1 MEFTDRRVAAF
12 FGRVEMA
19 MNGNSRSMRARA
31 NAVRLRGTSCVG
43 LIAAHCWMA
52 GPGRNVV
59 HGPLSSLS
67 ALTFPPLPFSTL
79 ISFLS
84 SPYRHLHDVFSA
96 TQPVYCITRPHTYPV
111 KMGGNDLNLK
121 KSWHPQL
128 MTNQRRVYDAEQA
141 ALQERKLTE
150 ARLEEI
156 RRERQ
161 IEETQK
167 QLEAAGGQ
175 KKVDRVEWMY
185 QGPNDGGRDEYSSE
199 AFLLGKRRIDSVLRG
214 DDMKKVEKTAGPT
227 GETPAPVPVIA
238 SARDTAAKIREDP
251 LVAIKRQEQGAY
263 QAMMKDPSKRRQLL
277 AQMGIVEEKP
287 KSKHREHRHRSHRSH
302 HRHRDDDYDREHR
315 HRRRRDDSRERS
327 RSPRRYDDESDSERR
342 RKRRRSYSRDR
353 SPPKR
358 RDDHD
363 SGSGRHHRSH
373 GSDSRDG
380 SRARRRYDSGDDDGE
395 RPPRREYSDSRR
407 YESDDRREGKE
418 RRHSPNRKRSQRDLN
433 GGSRRPEN
441 RDDEDERAR
450 KLAAMQND
458 ATELDKAREARLAAL
473 AEKEQAERE
482 ADDRARANS
491 SKYGGREF
499 AHKLHNAAGNGTL
512 ADRIGRGRQGFQ
524 RDDD

>member
-1 MEFTDRRVAAF
+1 M
-12 FGRVEMA
+12 
-19 MNGNSRSMRARA
+19 S
-31 NAVRLRGTSCVG
+31 
-43 LIAAHCWMA
+43 
-52 GPGRNVV
+52 
-59 HGPLSSLS
+59 
-67 ALTFPPLPFSTL
+67 
-79 ISFLS
+79 
-84 SPYRHLHDVFSA
+84 
-96 TQPVYCITRPHTYPV
+96 
-111 KMGGNDLNLK
+111 
-121 KSWHPQL
+121 
-128 MTNQRRVYDAEQA
+128 NQRRVYDAEQA

-227 GETPAPVPVIA
+227 GETPGPLPVIA

-287 KSKHREHRHRSHRSH
+287 KSKHRERSEHREHRHRSHRSH
-302 HRHRDDDYDREHR
+302 HRHRDDDHEREHR
-315 HRRRRDDSRERS
+315 HRRRREDSRERS
-327 RSPRRYDDESDSERR
+327 RSPRRYEDESDSGRR

-353 SPPKR
+353 SPPSR
-358 RDDHD
+358 REDHGE
-363 SGSGRHHRSH
+363 GSGRRHKSHR
-373 GSDSRDG
+373 SDSRGG
-380 SRARRRYDSGDDDGE
+380 SPARRHYDPGDEDAE
-395 RPPRREYSDSRR
+395 RPPRREYSDGRR
-407 YESDDRREGKE
+407 NDSEHRREE
-418 RRHSPNRKRSQRDLN
+418 RERKYLPNRRRSQRDLN
-433 GGSRRPEN
+433 GVARRSDN
-441 RDDEDERAR
+441 REEEEERAR
-450 KLAAMQND
+450 KLAVMQND
-458 ATELDKAREARLAAL
+458 ATDLDKAREARLAAL
-473 AEKEQAERE
+473 AQKEEAERE

-491 SKYGGREF
+491 SRYGGREF

>member
-1 MEFTDRRVAAF
+1 
-12 FGRVEMA
+12 
-19 MNGNSRSMRARA
+19 
-31 NAVRLRGTSCVG
+31 
-43 LIAAHCWMA
+43 
-52 GPGRNVV
+52 
-59 HGPLSSLS
+59 
-67 ALTFPPLPFSTL
+67 
-79 ISFLS
+79 
-84 SPYRHLHDVFSA
+84 
-96 TQPVYCITRPHTYPV
+96 
-111 KMGGNDLNLK
+111 MGGNDLNLK

-128 MTNQRRVYDAEQA
+128 MSNQRRVYDAEQA

-167 QLEAAGGQ
+167 QLEASGGQ

-227 GETPAPVPVIA
+227 GETPGPLPVIA

-287 KSKHREHRHRSHRSH
+287 ASKHREHREHREHRHRSHRSH
-302 HRHRDDDYDREHR
+302 HRHRASEHEREHR
-315 HRRRRDDSRERS
+315 HRRRREDSRERS
-327 RSPRRYDDESDSERR
+327 RSPRRHGDESDSERR

-353 SPPKR
+353 SLPVR
-358 RDDHD
+358 REDPD
-363 SGSGRHHRSH
+363 SGSGRRHRSH
-373 GSDSRDG
+373 RSDSREG
-380 SRARRRYDSGDDDGE
+380 SQSRRHYDSGDDDTG
-395 RPPRREYSDSRR
+395 RPPRRDFSDSRR
-407 YESDDRREGKE
+407 YESEDRRKDRE
-418 RRHSPNRKRSQRDLN
+418 RRQSPIRKRSQRDLN
-433 GGSRRPEN
+433 GGARQSDN
-441 RDDEDERAR
+441 RDEEEERAR

-458 ATELDKAREARLAAL
+458 ATDLDKAREARLAAL
-473 AEKEQAERE
+473 AQREEAERE

>member
-1 MEFTDRRVAAF
+1 MLPPLTGLSSEWQLQDMRV
-12 FGRVEMA
+12 
-19 MNGNSRSMRARA
+19 RA
-31 NAVRLRGTSCVG
+31 NPARLRGKGSQGCAVG
-43 LIAAHCWMA
+43 LAATGSNA
-52 GPGRNVV
+52 V
-59 HGPLSSLS
+59 HSPSWFFLCIYCS
-67 ALTFPPLPFSTL
+67 ATVIFPPVTHLPPT
-79 ISFLS
+79 
-84 SPYRHLHDVFSA
+84 
-96 TQPVYCITRPHTYPV
+96 TQPSERRSLTTQPARCTTGSPTYLV

-128 MTNQRRVYDAEQA
+128 MSNQRRVYDAEQA

-227 GETPAPVPVIA
+227 GETPGPVPVIA

-287 KSKHREHRHRSHRSH
+287 KSRHREHREHRHRSHRSH
-302 HRHRDDDYDREHR
+302 HRHRDHDHEREHR
-315 HRRRRDDSRERS
+315 HRRRREDSRDRS
-327 RSPRRYDDESDSERR
+327 RSPRRYDDESDTERR
-342 RKRRRSYSRDR
+342 RKRRRSDSRDR
-353 SPPKR
+353 SPPAR
-358 RDDHD
+358 REEYD
-363 SGSGRHHRSH
+363 SGSGKRHRSH
-373 GSDSRDG
+373 HSDSREG
-380 SRARRRYDSGDDDGE
+380 SRPRRRYDAGVDDAE

-407 YESDDRREGKE
+407 YESEDRREDKE

-441 RDDEDERAR
+441 QDEEEERAR

-458 ATELDKAREARLAAL
+458 ATDLDRAREARLAAL

-482 ADDRARANS
+482 ADDRARASS

>member
-1 MEFTDRRVAAF
+1 MARPTLVAL
-12 FGRVEMA
+12 MC
-19 MNGNSRSMRARA
+19 
-31 NAVRLRGTSCVG
+31 L
-43 LIAAHCWMA
+43 
-52 GPGRNVV
+52 
-59 HGPLSSLS
+59 
-67 ALTFPPLPFSTL
+67 
-79 ISFLS
+79 
-84 SPYRHLHDVFSA
+84 DFSA
-96 TQPVYCITRPHTYPV
+96 TVISVSRRFLHHYNRPASPPPPDVSASTPLAYCVTRSRTYSV

-128 MTNQRRVYDAEQA
+128 MSNQRRVYDAEQA

-227 GETPAPVPVIA
+227 GETPGPLPVIA

-287 KSKHREHRHRSHRSH
+287 KSKHREHRERREHREHRHRSHRSH
-302 HRHRDDDYDREHR
+302 HRHRDDDSEREHR
-315 HRRRRDDSRERS
+315 HRRRRGDSRDRS
-327 RSPRRYDDESDSERR
+327 RSPRRYQDESDSERP
-342 RKRRRSYSRDR
+342 RKRRRSHSRDR
-353 SPPKR
+353 SPPTR
-358 RDDHD
+358 REDHD
-363 SGSGRHHRSH
+363 SGSGRRHRSH
-373 GSDSRDG
+373 RSDSREG
-380 SRARRRYDSGDDDGE
+380 PRARRNYDSGDEDAE
-395 RPPRREYSDSRR
+395 RPPRKDYSNSQRNDSEGSRE
-407 YESDDRREGKE
+407 DRE
-418 RRHSPNRKRSQRDLN
+418 RKRSPIRKRSQRDLN
-433 GGSRRPEN
+433 GGARRFDN
-441 RDDEDERAR
+441 RDEEEERAR

-458 ATELDKAREARLAAL
+458 ATDLDKAREARLAAL
-473 AEKEQAERE
+473 AQKEEAERE

>member
-1 MEFTDRRVAAF
+1 
-12 FGRVEMA
+12 
-19 MNGNSRSMRARA
+19 
-31 NAVRLRGTSCVG
+31 
-43 LIAAHCWMA
+43 
-52 GPGRNVV
+52 
-59 HGPLSSLS
+59 
-67 ALTFPPLPFSTL
+67 
-79 ISFLS
+79 
-84 SPYRHLHDVFSA
+84 
-96 TQPVYCITRPHTYPV
+96 
-111 KMGGNDLNLK
+111 MGGNDLNLK

-227 GETPAPVPVIA
+227 GETPGPVPVIA

-287 KSKHREHRHRSHRSH
+287 KSKHREHREHRHRSHRSH
-302 HRHRDDDYDREHR
+302 HRHRDDDYEREHR
-315 HRRRRDDSRERS
+315 HRRRREDSLERS
-327 RSPRRYDDESDSERR
+327 RSPRRYDDESEPERR

-353 SPPKR
+353 SPATR
-358 RDDHD
+358 RDEDG
-363 SGSGRHHRSH
+363 SASGRRHRRRR
-373 GSDSRDG
+373 SDSRDG
-380 SRARRRYDSGDDDGE
+380 SQARRRNGSGDDNGE

-407 YESDDRREGKE
+407 YDSEDRREGKE
-418 RRHSPNRKRSQRDLN
+418 RRHSPDRKRSQRDLN
-433 GGSRRPEN
+433 GGARRPEN
-441 RDDEDERAR
+441 RDDEEERAR

-458 ATELDKAREARLAAL
+458 ATDLDRAREARLAAL

-499 AHKLHNAAGNGTL
+499 AHKLHNAAGNGSL